1 MPENIRL
8 SKFISTI
15 DPVIVDKEKEQ
26 FLLLELHRTS
36 EANTCFFFPP
46 TAELPYLLS
55 MLSHGQ

>member
-1 MPENIRL
+1 MPENILL

-26 FLLLELHRTS
+26 FLLWEFHRTS
-36 EANTCFFFPP
+36 EANT
-46 TAELPYLLS
+46 ELPYLLS